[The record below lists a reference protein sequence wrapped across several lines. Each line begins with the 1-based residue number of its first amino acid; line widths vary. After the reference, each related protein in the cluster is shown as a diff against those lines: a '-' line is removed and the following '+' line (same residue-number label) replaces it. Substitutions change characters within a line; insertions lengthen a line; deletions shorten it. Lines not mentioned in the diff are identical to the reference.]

1 MAIKRLCFQQ
11 LQKKKKV
18 MMNIE
23 EIKSSFKLLNE
34 RDILIKEILI
44 CIIITYSMF
53 TMNKTFRLLSVMGY
67 YLTTRIIKL

>member
-1 MAIKRLCFQQ
+1 
-11 LQKKKKV
+11 
-18 MMNIE
+18 MNIE

-67 YLTTRIIKL
+67 YHTTRIN